1 MALPE
6 EEVLYMFWPFSW
18 PGSMRVARH
27 YRRLN
32 DFMRIMRCR
41 CLVRCCGT
49 KVWLIAF
56 TITPRGA
63 SMSFHQPNP
72 SIPVTGIGKGD
83 GDGTA
88 VIDNGQE
95 HNLIWGTALDETAE
109 VWCAPNPLVSMKGN
123 WTMGREWLAS
133 VSLKGSPSD
142 KVKLSSGQIAR
153 TGRHARTNR
162 QDLCSDRTPSQAFA
176 DPEPGICRGNLR
188 ICDGHLASGG

>member
-1 MALPE
+1 MAVPE
-6 EEVLYMFWPFSW
+6 EDVLYMFWPFSW

-32 DFMRIMRCR
+32 DFMRIMRRR

-56 TITPRGA
+56 TMTLRGA

-72 SIPVTGIGKGD
+72 SIPVTVIGKGD
-83 GDGTA
+83 GDATA

-109 VWCAPNPLVSMKGN
+109 VWRAPNPLERLQGN
-123 WTMGREWLAS
+123 WTMGRERPAS
-133 VSLKGSPSD
+133 VSLKGSPPDNVQTYS
-142 KVKLSSGQIAR
+142 
-153 TGRHARTNR
+153 R
-162 QDLCSDRTPSQAFA
+162 QAAQM
-176 DPEPGICRGNLR
+176 G
-188 ICDGHLASGG
+188 